1 MNILLFSNDDNL
13 LDRWKSSLNS
23 FELILIN
30 DEESLYKELV
40 KEKSVVIVDLLSCGD
55 EPILFLKPIVDVGAS
70 VMLLDANP
78 EFGNTKKIL
87 DIGVKGY
94 GTLMMDDIHLNEAI
108 KVILDGN
115 VWLYPDFIDEMVF
128 RLRDKSDSSSNDDE
142 ILNKLS
148 QREKEV
154 ALCIKNGKANKEIA
168 QSLDITIRTVK
179 AHTKNIYDKVGVS
192 NRLALALLFNK

>member
-13 LDRWKSSLNS
+13 LDRWKNSLSDFDLVIMNS
-23 FELILIN
+23 
-30 DEESLYKELV
+30 EESLYKEV
-40 KEKSVVIVDLLSCGD
+40 IKERSVVIVDLLSCGG
-55 EPILFLKPIVDVGAS
+55 EPVLFLKPLAEAGAS
-70 VMLLDANP
+70 VMVLDSNP
-78 EFGNTKKIL
+78 EFENTKKIL

-94 GTLMMDDIHLNEAI
+94 GTLMMDDIHLNEAV

-128 RLRDKSDSSSNDDE
+128 RLRDKSDSNSTDDE
-142 ILNKLS
+142 ILSKLS